1 MTIQFRDIIVRREH
15 MFTLGVEQISGR
27 FYVSIP
33 VSNGMVDYE
42 EYYEIDRVT
51 FDLFSHDPDAAL
63 PFVSRCRRRELDGL
77 LIIPPGTNRGAA
89 I

>member
-1 MTIQFRDIIVRREH
+1 MTFNDVFLSKKH
-15 MFTLGVEQISGR
+15 MFSVGIEETSGR

-42 EYYEIDRVT
+42 EYYELDKTRYE
-51 FDLFSHDPDAAL
+51 LFRKDPEAAL
-63 PFVSRCRRRELDGL
+63 VFIMKCRRREMDDF
-77 LIIPPGTNRGAA
+77 LIVQPGTNRGIA

>member
-1 MTIQFRDIIVRREH
+1 MIFNNVFVSKKH
-15 MFTLGVEQISGR
+15 MFSVGIEETSGR

-42 EYYEIDRVT
+42 EYYEIDKTKYELFRK
-51 FDLFSHDPDAAL
+51 DLEAAL
-63 PFVSRCRRRELDGL
+63 VFLMRCRRREMDDL
-77 LIIPPGTNRGAA
+77 LIVKPGTNRGTA